1 MAVLWFRLCLI
12 NSGLPWPHLP
22 SVFPVCHAIV
32 QDLLY
37 VMDQA
42 VHQPLDIYF
51 DLSPQSEAVQ
61 ALVNPDV
68 GKKGLSDGQ
77 SLRVYPAS
85 FFGVDFLHHLGGEAF
100 ANGNKQ
106 LFAFGTSSINAA
118 RS

>member
-51 DLSPQSEAVQ
+51 DLSPQSEPVQ
-61 ALVNPDV
+61 ALVNPDI
-68 GKKGLSDGQ
+68 GKNRLSDGQ
-77 SLRVYPAS
+77 SL
-85 FFGVDFLHHLGGEAF
+85 GVDFASLLSCDFLYHLM
-100 ANGNKQ
+100 
-106 LFAFGTSSINAA
+106 
-118 RS
+118 